1 MGQTE
6 AAEALG
12 RTVGCS
18 TEGLPALEPSGL
30 WWRGSFDS
38 QVPAGGWPVKK
49 GGTQELPV
57 WKAEAEQGDLCS
69 GELDD
74 LLVGSH
80 LLAGQLAAVS
90 RGGRTGC

>member
-1 MGQTE
+1 M
-6 AAEALG
+6 
-12 RTVGCS
+12 
-18 TEGLPALEPSGL
+18 
-30 WWRGSFDS
+30 
-38 QVPAGGWPVKK
+38 KK

-69 GELDD
+69 GELYD
-74 LLVGSH
+74 LLLGSH

>member
-1 MGQTE
+1 M
-6 AAEALG
+6 
-12 RTVGCS
+12 
-18 TEGLPALEPSGL
+18 
-30 WWRGSFDS
+30 
-38 QVPAGGWPVKK
+38 KK
-49 GGTQELPV
+49 GGTRELPV

-74 LLVGSH
+74 LLVGLVH

>member
-30 WWRGSFDS
+30 WWQGSSDS
-38 QVPAGGWPVKK
+38 QGPAGGWPVKK
-49 GGTQELPV
+49 GGTRELAV
-57 WKAEAEQGDLCS
+57 WKAEAERGDLRS

-74 LLVGSH
+74 LLVGSL
-80 LLAGQLAAVS
+80 LLAGQLAAVL